1 MQLVPLAAQA
11 RLAAALSPATHKV
24 VLSDTHAGYL
34 SSHIQITQSA
44 CVPPEQD
51 VAAAKPI
58 PSRQS
63 RFPCQIQ
70 WSPLHPPVSG
80 PPAQRPPARPR
91 AMAKKAARPNLV
103 SAARISAHPYPALTD
118 RPLGISPLSPWSS
131 LTHRGHGARP
141 GSAVPKAQRA
151 GRAILQGAG
160 RATQTVRAGWRA
172 VHLTRARASFAPRG
186 QLGPHAS
193 PAFMHVNRQAGGR

>member
-1 MQLVPLAAQA
+1 M
-11 RLAAALSPATHKV
+11 AALSPATHKV

-70 WSPLHPPVSG
+70 WSPLHPPVPGPPAHRAPARPACNGEKSGASKSGLGSSYQRAPVPCSHRSSLRRTASPSAQCAHTLRAGIAAPSQRGAEGPACGARDTAGSSAGHTDGAGWVASG
-80 PPAQRPPARPR
+80 PPDLCTSFFRPARATGASRQPCVPAR
-91 AMAKKAARPNLV
+91 KQASRRSLMAA
-103 SAARISAHPYPALTD
+103 Y
-118 RPLGISPLSPWSS
+118 
-131 LTHRGHGARP
+131 
-141 GSAVPKAQRA
+141 Q
-151 GRAILQGAG
+151 
-160 RATQTVRAGWRA
+160 
-172 VHLTRARASFAPRG
+172 
-186 QLGPHAS
+186 
-193 PAFMHVNRQAGGR
+193 